1 MDRFDVERHWSGKS
15 LEFPESLW
23 LGQSEIPAPWGE
35 LAVKSRV
42 GEEKRSPMPAD
53 SRVWQKNTHVVQI
66 THRHVWVP
74 GKLLSFRVTRPA
86 SFRFCAGQFARLGMI
101 GDDDKP
107 IFRALS
113 IVSAEYDEFL
123 EFYVVLVPDGA
134 FSQQLSALD
143 VGSTLLLDRRA
154 FGYLT
159 LDRFQDGDQLWMLAS
174 GTGIAPYLSI
184 LSNPETWRRFG
195 DIVLIYSVRK
205 REELAYQA
213 WLASLMSH
221 PLVGEFAYRLRYV
234 PVVTGDDAP
243 GCYLQRITRGI
254 TDGSLE
260 KHVGLALDVERS
272 RIMICGN
279 PDMVRDM
286 RTVLSE
292 RGFSLARSN
301 VPGQIALELYW

>member
-1 MDRFDVERHWSGKS
+1 MDRFDVARHWTANSPATPDIS
-15 LEFPESLW
+15 Q

-35 LAVKSRV
+35 LVVKPLFD
-42 GEEKRSPMPAD
+42 EEKRSPLPAD
-53 SRVWQKNTHVVQI
+53 SQVWQKNTHVVRI

-74 GKLLSFRVTRPA
+74 GKLVSFRVTRPA

-101 GDDDKP
+101 GSDDNP

-123 EFYVVLVPDGA
+123 EFYVVLVPDGE
-134 FSQQLSALD
+134 FSRHLSALE

-159 LDRFQDGDQLWMLAS
+159 LDRFQGGEQLWMIAS

-184 LSNPETWRRFG
+184 LSNQEVWRRFS
-195 DIVLIYSVRK
+195 DIVLVYSVRK
-205 REELAYQA
+205 QEELAYQA
-213 WLASLMSH
+213 WLSSLMSH
-221 PLVGEFAYRLRYV
+221 PLVGEFSFRLRYV
-234 PVVTGDDAP
+234 PVVTGETVP
-243 GCYLQRITRGI
+243 GCYGQRVTRGI
-254 TDGSLE
+254 TDGTLE
-260 KHVGLALDVERS
+260 KHVGLALDVDQS
-272 RIMICGN
+272 RLMICGN

-292 RGFSLARSN
+292 RGFALARSN
-301 VPGQIALELYW
+301 TPGQIALELYW